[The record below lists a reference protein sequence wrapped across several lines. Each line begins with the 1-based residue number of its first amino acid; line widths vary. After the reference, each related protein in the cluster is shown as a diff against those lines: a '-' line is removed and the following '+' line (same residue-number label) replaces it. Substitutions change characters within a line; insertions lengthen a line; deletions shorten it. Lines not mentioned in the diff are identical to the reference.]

1 MQESISRLEEM
12 GIKIRMV
19 LDSVRIPFARM
30 ELGVFHG
37 KLPIL
42 TLHNGHLKE
51 EWLLV
56 KRCMDIAGG
65 IVGLAILAIMFPFIA
80 FAIKLESRGPIFFG
94 QDRVGANGRV
104 FRCWKFRTML
114 ADAEMRKKDLRHMNE
129 MNGGMFKIRHDP
141 RVTRVG
147 KFLRR
152 LSLDEWPQFWNVLR
166 GEMSLVG
173 PRPLPLGDVERYEG
187 WHRKR
192 LSVRPGVTGLWQVS
206 GRNRVVDFN
215 EVARLDVRYIENW
228 NLWLDIK
235 ILVKTFFTMFS
246 GHGAY

>member
-1 MQESISRLEEM
+1 
-12 GIKIRMV
+12 MV
-19 LDSVRIPFARM
+19 LDSLELPFPRM
-30 ELGVFHG
+30 ELSVFHG
-37 KLPIL
+37 ELPIL
-42 TLHNGHLKE
+42 TLHHNNLHRE
-51 EWLLV
+51 EWLLI
-56 KRCMDIAGG
+56 KRGMDIAGG
-65 IVGLAILAIMFPFIA
+65 VTGLAILAVMFPFIA
-80 FAIKLESRGPIFFG
+80 LAIKLESRGPIFFG
-94 QDRVGANGRV
+94 QERVGANGRL

-114 ADAEMRKKDLRHMNE
+114 ADAEMRKKDLTHMNE
-129 MNGGMFKIRHDP
+129 MNGGMFKIKKDP

-147 KFLRR
+147 KVLRR
-152 LSLDEWPQFWNVLR
+152 VSLDEWPQFWNVLH

-192 LSVRPGVTGLWQVS
+192 LSVRPGLTGLWQVN
-206 GRNRVVDFN
+206 GRNKVVDFN
-215 EVARLDVRYIENW
+215 EVARMDVRYIDNW